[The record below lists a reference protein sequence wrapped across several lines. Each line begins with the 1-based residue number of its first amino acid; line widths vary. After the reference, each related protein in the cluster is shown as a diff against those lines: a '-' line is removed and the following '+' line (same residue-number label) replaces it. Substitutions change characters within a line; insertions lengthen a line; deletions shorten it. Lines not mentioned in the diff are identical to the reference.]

1 MYILHK
7 NLQKKEKYT
16 QKGKY
21 SPFQE
26 RMKTALHQHVK
37 KIELKTFLKAEK
49 IQLWFIISHRSCFYT
64 SLLIQKYK
72 FSKSLI

>member
-7 NLQKKEKYT
+7 NLQKKRKKYT

-26 RMKTALHQHVK
+26 RIKKTTLQRHIK
-37 KIELKTFLKAEK
+37 KIELEIFLNAGK
-49 IQLWFIISHRSCFYT
+49 IHCLAYYITQ
-64 SLLIQKYK
+64 
-72 FSKSLI
+72 